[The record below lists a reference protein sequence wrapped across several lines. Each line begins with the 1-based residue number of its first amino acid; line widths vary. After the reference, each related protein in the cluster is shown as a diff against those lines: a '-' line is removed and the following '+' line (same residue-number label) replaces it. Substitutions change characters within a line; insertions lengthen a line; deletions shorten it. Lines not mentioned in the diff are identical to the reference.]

1 MTPPLDC
8 TLTLDAIRAQ
18 RPCRSGWLS
27 LLRYL
32 GQTEASIDLKTR
44 ISLGD
49 IAVANGMR
57 DAWWCVRALHYENVQ
72 VRRAL
77 ISVLIPSLRRISAPR
92 EIVELIS
99 EWCAGADINLRTL
112 GQKASAEAAKARA
125 AWTEAHRAGEAAEA
139 TWWAAESAKA
149 AAWWAAESAAAAAY
163 AAWWT
168 EGLMAA
174 WAQTWWAEEAAAA
187 AAEIARAAAWAVG
200 TAEAA
205 KMEHEAQKN
214 DLIAAFP
221 PLHQAAIASSALR
234 SP

>member
-1 MTPPLDC
+1 MTLPLDC

-18 RPCRSGWLS
+18 RPCRSGWIS

-49 IAVANGMR
+49 IAVANDMS

-77 ISVLIPSLRRISAPR
+77 ISVLIPSLRRISAPC
-92 EIVELIS
+92 EIVELLS

-112 GQKASAEAAKARA
+112 GQKASAKAAAARA

-139 TWWAAESAKA
+139 
-149 AAWWAAESAAAAAY
+149 AWWAAESAAEAAWWAAESVAAAAY
-163 AAWWT
+163 AAWWAG
-168 EGLMAA
+168 E
-174 WAQTWWAEEAAAA
+174 A

-221 PLHQAAIASSALR
+221 PLHQAVIASSALC